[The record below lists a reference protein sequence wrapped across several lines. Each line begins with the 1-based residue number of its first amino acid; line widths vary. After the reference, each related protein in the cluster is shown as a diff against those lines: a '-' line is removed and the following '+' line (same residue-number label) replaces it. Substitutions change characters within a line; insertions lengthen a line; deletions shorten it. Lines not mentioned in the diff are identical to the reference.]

1 MLNNESKEQNIK
13 SVDKDVDKN
22 LVRLL
27 KISISI
33 GLGLL
38 FTGIYLHNFSEYIES
53 LGVTGIIIS
62 AVCIAF
68 GLIFSLPTKM
78 YLTFLLV
85 KREADAQQA
94 NKEKSE
100 SSDFQ

>member
-1 MLNNESKEQNIK
+1 MTEQNLIK
-13 SVDKDVDKN
+13 
-22 LVRLL
+22 LL
-27 KISISI
+27 KICISI
-33 GLGLL
+33 GLCLL
-38 FTGIYLHNFSEYIES
+38 LLGIYLHNFSEYMES

-85 KREADAQQA
+85 KREADLQTEERERTHVSQ
-94 NKEKSE
+94 EKIT
-100 SSDFQ
+100 

>member
-1 MLNNESKEQNIK
+1 MADDFSDAKLI
-13 SVDKDVDKN
+13 
-22 LVRLL
+22 RLL
-27 KISISI
+27 KISIII
-33 GLGLL
+33 GICLL
-38 FTGIYLHNFSEYIES
+38 LTGVYLHNFNDYMES

-85 KREADAQQA
+85 KREADAQQKQRDLG
-94 NKEKSE
+94 NKNTDKSMGT
-100 SSDFQ
+100 SKHLSD

>member
-1 MLNNESKEQNIK
+1 MSEQRLIT
-13 SVDKDVDKN
+13 
-22 LVRLL
+22 LL

-33 GLGLL
+33 GISLL
-38 FTGIYLHNFSEYIES
+38 LLGIYLHNFSDYMES

-68 GLIFSLPTKM
+68 GLIFSLPTKI

-85 KREADAQQA
+85 KYETDQKEI
-94 NKEKSE
+94 NK
-100 SSDFQ
+100 QG